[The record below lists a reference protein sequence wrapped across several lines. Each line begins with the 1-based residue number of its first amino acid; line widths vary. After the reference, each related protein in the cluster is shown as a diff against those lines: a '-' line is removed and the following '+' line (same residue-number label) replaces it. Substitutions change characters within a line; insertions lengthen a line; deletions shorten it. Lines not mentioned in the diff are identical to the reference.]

1 MKKAVAGGLIALL
14 LSTSAAGAAEPQP
27 LAAPVARASGVVR
40 IYGGERVLLVKN
52 LTTEVPTHAY
62 VHIECHCAREA
73 HLSEEHD
80 PRPGLKKY
88 TGVDWI
94 LRKESRITITV
105 TEPGMLGRYLVM
117 KRAEPLSHRSLTEA
131 SSGCLSEAGRH
142 VPCPAPTHGEE
153 KRGGNGTTEKGGS
166 GTNELTP
173 PPGVAETVGGE
184 THTHSDYA
192 SAGGIEGAVI
202 HTGETVQIACRVVG
216 QAVEDG
222 DTWWYRIASSPW
234 NSLYYASADAFYNN
248 GEKTGTLIGT
258 PFVDPAVPQC

>member
-1 MKKAVAGGLIALL
+1 MKKVVACGLAVLL
-14 LSTSAAGAAEPQP
+14 LSASAASAFEPQP
-27 LAAPVARASGVVR
+27 LEAPAARASGV
-40 IYGGERVLLVKN
+40 IKTYGGERVLLVKN
-52 LTTEVPTHAY
+52 FTAEVPSHAH
-62 VHIECHCAREA
+62 VHIECGCTREA
-73 HLSEEHD
+73 HRTEEHD
-80 PRPGLKKY
+80 PRPGVKKY

-94 LRKESRITITV
+94 LRKDSRITITV
-105 TEPGMLGRYLVM
+105 TQPGMLGRYLVM
-117 KRAEPLSHRSLTEA
+117 KRAEPLNRRALAEV
-131 SSGCLSEAGRH
+131 SSGCLSEAGRR
-142 VPCPAPTHGEE
+142 VPCPAPKPEEE
-153 KRGGNGTTEKGGS
+153 KKGGNGTGEKGGN

-173 PPGVAETVGGE
+173 VGVPETVGGE

-258 PFVDPAVPQC
+258 PFVDQAVPEC